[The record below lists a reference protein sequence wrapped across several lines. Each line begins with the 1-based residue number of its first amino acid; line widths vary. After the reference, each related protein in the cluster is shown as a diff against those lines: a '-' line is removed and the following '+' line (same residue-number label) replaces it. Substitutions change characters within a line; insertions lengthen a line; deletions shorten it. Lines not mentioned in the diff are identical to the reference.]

1 MENIKLETT
10 GQKHISNLATDI
22 KKLIA
27 DISNGKPANMTE
39 ENMDIFLK
47 NIKEAMLAW
56 NTPPVKTDKEG
67 QLRMSVLGKPP
78 RQLWY
83 DKHSPKERRDDD
95 AGLNLKFLYG
105 HIIEHLVLYLAEL
118 AGHKIED
125 QQKKV
130 EIDGI
135 TGHIDSKIDGEI
147 CDVKSASPF
156 SFKKFQSGEIVG
168 DDPFGYH
175 AQLAAYEEGCDTK
188 AGGFLVV
195 DKSSGDICFYKPDD
209 MAKPNVKSLIKTLK
223 STLEQD
229 TPPEK
234 CYDFKTEKNGN
245 KTLATGCMFCP
256 HKWECHADA
265 NDGKGLRI
273 FKYSNKN
280 VMLAEV
286 VKQPNVDEIT
296 NEYKEQLK
304 SYGKRTETQ
313 TPAN

>member
-1 MENIKLETT
+1 MENIKSETT
-10 GQKHISNLATDI
+10 GQKHISTLATDI
-22 KKLIA
+22 KHLISE
-27 DISNGKPANMTE
+27 ISNGKPANMTE
-39 ENMDIFLK
+39 ENMDVFLN

-56 NTPPVKTDKEG
+56 NTPPVRTDKEG
-67 QLRMSVLGKPP
+67 KLRMSVLGKPA

-83 DKHSPKERRDDD
+83 DKHSPKDRKDED

-105 HIIEHLVLYLAEL
+105 HIIEHLVLYLAKL

-130 EIDGI
+130 EIDGV

-175 AQLAAYEEGCDTK
+175 AQLSGYETAMGTK

-195 DKSSGDICFYKPDD
+195 DKSSGDICFYKPED
-209 MAKPNVKSLIKTLK
+209 MAKPNVKSLIKNLKTTLQ
-223 STLEQD
+223 QD

-234 CYDFKTEKNGN
+234 CYEFKTEKNGN

-256 HKWECHADA
+256 HKWECHSDT
-265 NDGKGLRI
+265 NDGKGLRV

-280 VMLAEV
+280 VMLADV
-286 VKQPNVDEIT
+286 VKQPLVEEIT
-296 NEYKEQLK
+296 YEYEKQLK
-304 SYGKRTETQ
+304 DYSKRV
-313 TPAN
+313 